1 MPKNRGDSPRR
12 IERTSATQRQRR
24 RTYRQEDTGSIWKG
38 RKSRTAAIIPD
49 DDAHVTTASISS
61 SVPDTRLAAQSGNA
75 LNVIPHPA
83 QYQRRMRIPAG
94 RFRP

>member
-1 MPKNRGDSPRR
+1 MPKNIGDSPRR

-24 RTYRQEDTGSIWKG
+24 RTYRQEDTGSMWKG
-38 RKSRTAAIIPD
+38 RNSRTAAIIPD

-61 SVPDTRLAAQSGNA
+61 SVPDTRLAAQSGKA
-75 LNVIPHPA
+75 LHVVPHGA
-83 QYQRRMRIPAG
+83 QYQRLMRIPSG